1 VRRHRRGGD
10 KLRFEHGDRVRLIV
24 ASCLTI
30 AALPILLREG
40 TQQRTNQP
48 TVAVVAPGGQALA
61 SPLDSSPSTSVAAD
75 QSAPTPPTPPAA
87 PDTTTTDDTASFLV
101 GVPTTPDTA
110 GSITIA
116 VPAPPSETTQ
126 TVTAS
131 FKRWAKGST
140 WAPDP
145 CAAWFL
151 KVGTR
156 VTVTNLDNG
165 HTATCTIVDRTGTA
179 KSEVIVLDAD
189 IFAQLSDLVH
199 APIPVRI
206 SW

>member
-1 VRRHRRGGD
+1 M
-10 KLRFEHGDRVRLIV
+10 

-30 AALPILLREG
+30 AALPVLLREG
-40 TQQRTNQP
+40 SQQRTNQP
-48 TVAVVAPGGQALA
+48 TVAVVAPGGEALA
-61 SPLDSSPSTSVAAD
+61 SPLDSGSSTTVAAGQPAPARPASPS
-75 QSAPTPPTPPAA
+75 APE
-87 PDTTTTDDTASFLV
+87 TTTTADSASFLV
-101 GVPTTPDTA
+101 GAPTTPDTA

-116 VPAPPSETTQ
+116 VPAPPSDTTQ
-126 TVTAS
+126 IVTAS

-140 WAPDP
+140 WAADP

-151 KVGTR
+151 KLGTR

-165 HTATCTIVDRTGTA
+165 HTATCTVVDRTGTA
-179 KSEVIVLDAD
+179 KSDVIVLDAD

-206 SW
+206 SWR

>member
-1 VRRHRRGGD
+1 
-10 KLRFEHGDRVRLIV
+10 V
-24 ASCLTI
+24 ASCLTV

-40 TQQRTNQP
+40 SQQRANQP

-61 SPLDSSPSTSVAAD
+61 SPLDSSSSTTVAAD
-75 QSAPTPPTPPAA
+75 RAAPALPPPPEA
-87 PDTTTTDDTASFLV
+87 PDTTTTEAPASFLV
-101 GVPTTPDTA
+101 GAPTTPDTA

-116 VPAPPSETTQ
+116 VPAPASETTQ

-140 WAPDP
+140 WASDP

-165 HTATCTIVDRTGTA
+165 HIATCTIVDRTGTA
-179 KSEVIVLDAD
+179 KSDVIVLDAD

>member
-1 VRRHRRGGD
+1 M
-10 KLRFEHGDRVRLIV
+10 

-40 TQQRTNQP
+40 SQQRANQP

-61 SPLDSSPSTSVAAD
+61 SPLDSSPSTTVAAD
-75 QSAPTPPTPPAA
+75 QAPPARPAPPAA
-87 PDTTTTDDTASFLV
+87 PTTTTTADSASFLV
-101 GVPTTPDTA
+101 GSPTTPDTA
-110 GSITIA
+110 GSVTIA
-116 VPAPPSETTQ
+116 VPAPASETTQ
-126 TVTAS
+126 LITAS

-140 WAPDP
+140 WATDP

-151 KVGTR
+151 KLGTR
-156 VTVTNLDNG
+156 VTVTNLENG
-165 HTATCTIVDRTGTA
+165 HVASCTIVDRTGTA
-179 KSEVIVLDAD
+179 KSDVIVLDAD

-206 SW
+206 NW

>member
-1 VRRHRRGGD
+1 
-10 KLRFEHGDRVRLIV
+10 V

-40 TQQRTNQP
+40 SQQRANQP

-61 SPLDSSPSTSVAAD
+61 SPLDSGSSTTVAAD
-75 QSAPTPPTPPAA
+75 QAAPAVHAAPAPPAA
-87 PDTTTTDDTASFLV
+87 PTTTTTADSASFLV
-101 GVPTTPDTA
+101 GSPTTPDTA

-116 VPAPPSETTQ
+116 VPAPASETTRM
-126 TVTAS
+126 VTAS

-140 WAPDP
+140 FAADP

-151 KVGTR
+151 KLGTR
-156 VTVTNLDNG
+156 VAVTNLENG
-165 HTATCTIVDRTGTA
+165 HTATCTVVDRTGTA
-179 KSEVIVLDAD
+179 KSDVIVLDAD
-189 IFAQLSDLVH
+189 LFAQLSDLVH

-206 SW
+206 NW

>member
-1 VRRHRRGGD
+1 
-10 KLRFEHGDRVRLIV
+10 V

-40 TQQRTNQP
+40 SQQRANQP

-61 SPLDSSPSTSVAAD
+61 SPLDSGSSTTVAAD
-75 QSAPTPPTPPAA
+75 QPTPAA
-87 PDTTTTDDTASFLV
+87 PTTTTTADSASFLV
-101 GVPTTPDTA
+101 GSPTTPDTS

-116 VPAPPSETTQ
+116 VPAPASETTRM
-126 TVTAS
+126 VTAS

-140 WAPDP
+140 WAADP

-151 KVGTR
+151 KLGTR
-156 VTVTNLDNG
+156 VAVTNLENG
-165 HTATCTIVDRTGTA
+165 HTATCTVVDRTGTA
-179 KSEVIVLDAD
+179 KSDVIVLDAD
-189 IFAQLSDLVH
+189 LFAQLSDLVH

-206 SW
+206 NW

>member
-1 VRRHRRGGD
+1 
-10 KLRFEHGDRVRLIV
+10 V

-40 TQQRTNQP
+40 SEQRTNQP

-61 SPLDSSPSTSVAAD
+61 SPLDSNSSSTVAAD
-75 QSAPTPPTPPAA
+75 QATPAVPAPPAA
-87 PDTTTTDDTASFLV
+87 PTTTTTADSASFLV

-116 VPAPPSETTQ
+116 VPAPATETTQ
-126 TVTAS
+126 MVTAS

-140 WAPDP
+140 WATDP

-151 KVGTR
+151 KLGTR

-165 HTATCTIVDRTGTA
+165 HIATCTVVDRTGTA
-179 KSEVIVLDAD
+179 KSDMIVLDAD

-206 SW
+206 NW

>member
-1 VRRHRRGGD
+1 
-10 KLRFEHGDRVRLIV
+10 V

-40 TQQRTNQP
+40 SEQRTNQP

-61 SPLDSSPSTSVAAD
+61 SPLDSGSSTTVAGGQA
-75 QSAPTPPTPPAA
+75 APTHPAA
-87 PDTTTTDDTASFLV
+87 PSAPETTTTDDSANFLV
-101 GVPTTPDTA
+101 GAPTTPDTA
-110 GSITIA
+110 GSVTIA

-151 KVGTR
+151 ALGTH

-179 KSEVIVLDAD
+179 KSDVIVLDAD
-189 IFAQLSDLVH
+189 IFAQLSDFVH

-206 SW
+206 SWR

>member
-1 VRRHRRGGD
+1 
-10 KLRFEHGDRVRLIV
+10 V
-24 ASCLTI
+24 ASCLTV

-40 TQQRTNQP
+40 SQQRTNQP

-61 SPLDSSPSTSVAAD
+61 SPLDSSSSSTVAAD
-75 QSAPTPPTPPAA
+75 QAAPTLPAA
-87 PDTTTTDDTASFLV
+87 PAAPETTTTVDAASFLV
-101 GVPTTPDTA
+101 GAPTTPNTA

-116 VPAPPSETTQ
+116 VPAPATETTQ
-126 TVTAS
+126 MVTAS

-140 WAPDP
+140 WAADP

-151 KVGTR
+151 KLGTR
-156 VTVTNLDNG
+156 VAVTNLDNG
-165 HTATCTIVDRTGTA
+165 HTATCTVVDRTGTA
-179 KSEVIVLDAD
+179 KSDVIVLDAD

-206 SW
+206 NW